1 MDLIKEFNKAR
12 ISIIN
17 AVYEFVKENGD
28 IDLHETEPD
37 TAYEFVPHKVYINED
52 VVMVDYFLKDDFIEA
67 MVSGEHQEDLLTSV
81 FEDFDVEEMGYICT
95 CIMQDGRWNRKNKN
109 CGTHN

>member
-1 MDLIKEFNKAR
+1 MDLIKEFNNAR

-28 IDLHETEPD
+28 IDLNKTEPD
-37 TAYEFVPHKVYINED
+37 TAYEFVPHKVYIKDD
-52 VVMVDYFLKDDFIEA
+52 VVMVDYLLKDDFIDA
-67 MVSGEHQEDLLTSV
+67 MVSGEHHEDVLTTI
-81 FEDFDVEEMGYICT
+81 FEDFDVEEMDYICT
-95 CIMQDGRWNRKNKN
+95 CIMEDGKWNKKNLN